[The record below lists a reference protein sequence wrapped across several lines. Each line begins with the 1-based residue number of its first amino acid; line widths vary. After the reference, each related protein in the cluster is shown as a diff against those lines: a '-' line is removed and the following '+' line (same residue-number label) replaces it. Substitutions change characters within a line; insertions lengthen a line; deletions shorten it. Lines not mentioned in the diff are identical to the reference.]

1 MRPKHMERSIHQLLN
16 GGNAMGADLPLCAE
30 YDPPKITTMIVL
42 PAFGGN
48 RFDATAALLEHLQ
61 EQKPDQTGV
70 R

>member
-1 MRPKHMERSIHQLLN
+1 
-16 GGNAMGADLPLCAE
+16 MGADLPLCAE